1 MKRASKAAKLVVL
14 DNSAPIVA
22 ETEAIQRRIRQR
34 AFELSQTRP
43 ADAHEL
49 YDWIAAESEVISVP
63 PVELVER
70 DGTFDVKFAVAGVNP
85 DDVNVMVT
93 SDQILLK
100 SQFAHEHGSNIG
112 TVHFCDFK
120 SATVFRSV
128 NLPKPIDVKTVKVD
142 FEEGV
147 IHVTASKESLEP
159 ERPKRATAPRKAPAQ
174 KKEKSRPPKTAAD

>member
-1 MKRASKAAKLVVL
+1 MKRASKPAKLVVL
-14 DNSAPIVA
+14 DNNDPILA

-43 ADAHEL
+43 ADAQEL
-49 YDWIAAESEVISVP
+49 YDWKAAESEVISVP

-70 DGTFDVKFAVAGVNP
+70 DGMFDVRFAVAGVSP

-100 SQFAHEHGSNIG
+100 SQFAHEHESHTG

-120 SATVFRSV
+120 SATVFRSIS
-128 NLPKPIDVKTVKVD
+128 LPQRIDVKTVKVD
-142 FEEGV
+142 FEHGMVHVSAAKEGADV
-147 IHVTASKESLEP
+147 AP
-159 ERPKRATAPRKAPAQ
+159 PKRAPAARKAPA
-174 KKEKSRPPKTAAD
+174 KKSRSPKSAAD

>member
-1 MKRASKAAKLVVL
+1 MKKALKAAKLVVL

-70 DGTFDVKFAVAGVNP
+70 DGMFDVKFAVAGVNP

-100 SQFAHEHGSNIG
+100 SQFAHEHESSAG

-120 SATVFRSV
+120 SATVFRSIS
-128 NLPKPIDVKTVKVD
+128 LPQPIDVKTVKVD
-142 FEEGV
+142 FEEGIV
-147 IHVTASKESLEP
+147 HVSAAKEGAEL
-159 ERPKRATAPRKAPAQ
+159 RPKRASAARKAPA
-174 KKEKSRPPKTAAD
+174 